1 GHYLAQNRL
10 DDLRRT
16 VQEIKSYAAEFSGA
30 WLAAGDLY
38 LRAGDRDAAIREYR
52 EGAERDP
59 KQSTFYL
66 KRQVGL
72 LLDTGRLGEAS
83 ETNSRI
89 LKDNPKDVDARNFA
103 AAILI
108 EQGQPADALTQLQ
121 SVITDA

>member
-1 GHYLAQNRL
+1 ERLYRALVQRAPAADLVWRELYRLLLLENRPAEAEQCLKDGFRSNPKKFDLLTMLAGHYLAQNRL

-66 KRQVGL
+66 KR
-72 LLDTGRLGEAS
+72 
-83 ETNSRI
+83 
-89 LKDNPKDVDARNFA
+89 
-103 AAILI
+103 
-108 EQGQPADALTQLQ
+108 
-121 SVITDA
+121 